1 VAMRSEDAD
10 EYRPIRSLLRRLIKA
25 PTVIA
30 ILWPALLLISSF
42 VAWQRWGSEHVAVQF
57 QGVDPVRITVTDP
70 PAHVRTDIVAAVY
83 QDTAME
89 GLSLLD
95 RQATAKIASAFSM
108 HPWVRSVTGVRKL
121 PGGAI
126 DVRLEYRW
134 PVAMVRVFKPN
145 SSDSAVFFFPIDG
158 DGVLLPSSEFS
169 RSDTM
174 KFLHIEVPGAW
185 TTNAIG
191 APFGDAR
198 VAAAAR
204 LAELL
209 APYRES
215 AQLRAI
221 SVHGDPRQ
229 STVPQLEVTR
239 QDGTRFA
246 WGSPP
251 GMELVG
257 ETSPRLKLESLLGT
271 EVRNVALSSE

>member
-1 VAMRSEDAD
+1 MRSEDQD
-10 EYRPIRSLLRRLIKA
+10 EHRPIRFLLRRLITA
-25 PTVIA
+25 PA
-30 ILWPALLLISSF
+30 ALAALWPLLLLVAGF
-42 VAWQRWGSEHVAVQF
+42 VAWQQWGREHVAPEF
-57 QGVDPVRITVTDP
+57 QGVDRSRISVTEP
-70 PAHVRTDIVAAVY
+70 PPHVRTDLVATVY

-121 PGGAI
+121 PGGRV
-126 DVRLEYRW
+126 DVLLEYRW
-134 PVAMVRVFKPN
+134 PVAMVQVFKPH
-145 SSDSAVFFFPIDG
+145 SSDKTVFFFPVDG
-158 DGVLLPSSEFS
+158 EGVLLPSNEFS
-169 RSDTM
+169 RSDTLQY
-174 KFLHIEVPGAW
+174 LHIEVPGAW
-185 TTNAIG
+185 TTSPVG
-191 APFGDAR
+191 SPFGDAR

-209 APYRES
+209 APYREA

-229 STVPQLEVTR
+229 SSVPQLEVTR

-251 GMELVG
+251 GMELAG
-257 ETSPRLKLESLLGT
+257 ETSPRLKLEALLGT
-271 EVRNVALSSE
+271 EVRNVALTSD